1 MASVMDDQLAEKP
14 GRFQLGKLFAKL
26 RDVLTPPKCLS
37 CRGSVLEGA
46 SLCVSCWQ
54 KLIYIEAPVCD
65 VLGTPFA
72 YDQGDG
78 AVSPAA
84 LADPPPW
91 DKARAAVIFDDA
103 SKGLVHALKYRDST
117 EAGLFMARMMARAG
131 ADLLTQCDVVI
142 PVPLHWTR
150 LWKRRFNQAAFLA
163 QPLALGAA
171 KPYVTDV
178 LLRSKSTRQQVGL
191 KAEARRKNVHKVFS
205 VSIEKTALISGKTI
219 VLVDDVRTTGATAAS
234 CAVALKKAGAA
245 RVFVLSFALVNEPHH
260 MHIDA

>member
-14 GRFQLGKLFAKL
+14 KRFQLRKLFAKV
-26 RDVLTPPKCLS
+26 RDVITPPKCLS
-37 CRGSVLEGA
+37 CRGTVLEGA

-54 KLIYIEAPVCD
+54 KLTYLEAPVCD
-65 VLGTPFA
+65 VLGIPFA
-72 YDQGDG
+72 YDQGEG
-78 AVSPAA
+78 ALSPAA

-91 DKARAAVIFDDA
+91 DKARAAVMFDGA
-103 SKGLVHALKYRDST
+103 SKGLVHALKYRDSS
-117 EAGLFMARMMARAG
+117 EAGLFMARMMMRAG
-131 ADLLTQCDVVI
+131 ADLLAQCDVII

-171 KPYVTDV
+171 KPFVTDV
-178 LLRSKSTRQQVGL
+178 LLRNKSTRQQVGL
-191 KAEARRKNVHKVFS
+191 KADARRKNVYKAFS
-205 VSIEKTALISGKTI
+205 IPIEKAALISGKTI
-219 VLVDDVRTTGATAAS
+219 LLVDDVRTTGATAAA